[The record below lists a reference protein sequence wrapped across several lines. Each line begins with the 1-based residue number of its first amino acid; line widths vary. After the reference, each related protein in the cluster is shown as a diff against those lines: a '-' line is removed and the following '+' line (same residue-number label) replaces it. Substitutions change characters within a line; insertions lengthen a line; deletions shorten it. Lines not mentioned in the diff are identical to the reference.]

1 LKKESISLA
10 ALPEGHSAT
19 IAALEEN
26 AYTCKLLTLGLLPNA
41 RVTMVRKSPFG
52 DAFYVKMQGYQLAVR
67 KDEAMTIKIMTE
79 QV

>member
-1 LKKESISLA
+1 MNKDSISLA
-10 ALPEGHSAT
+10 ALPEGHSGI

-26 AYTCKLLTLGLLPNA
+26 AYTCKLLTLGLLPGA

-52 DAFYVKMQGYQLAVR
+52 DAFYVKMEGYQLAVR